1 MDIPYNWTPA
11 PHQRAFIS
19 QPARFKVGVWHR
31 KCWKTSMAV
40 NELLRWAN
48 TVKGTY
54 WYVAPFLS
62 QAKKIVWEDP
72 EMFPKYCPPHIWDK
86 RNNSDLTIKF
96 PNGSIIYV
104 LGADNPDSLRGPNP
118 RGVVLDEY
126 GDMKPE
132 VWSAIVQPIMTA
144 NPDAW
149 TWFLGTPKGRNDFF
163 NKYSMA
169 ASGENVNWFASLM
182 KASTS
187 GIIRP
192 EDLEEAR
199 KTTTAAF
206 FGQEYECEFIESA
219 TSFFRKIKECLYDL
233 AGHDKNG
240 LPMALT
246 PRKGWSYQLGV
257 DLAKYQDWTVLT
269 PFCLNNFRVGA
280 QDRFNQVD
288 WPLQKAKIEAK
299 YYQWQRPVVRID
311 STGLGDPI
319 VDDLIALGV
328 DINRDAKQGE
338 EEAVK
343 FSGGANGMRRRLLDN
358 LSIQIEQKRI
368 QIPNDEGLI
377 AELES
382 FQYSLTKAGKVTVGV
397 PEGMHDDRVMSLAL
411 AVWGAGDTPLGVPK
425 DDEEDSQSLEDR
437 LDRYAVI

>member
-1 MDIPYNWTPA
+1 MNIPYNWSPA
-11 PHQRAFIS
+11 PHQLAFIS
-19 QPARFKVGVWHR
+19 QGARFKVGVWHR

-48 TVKGTY
+48 TVRGTY

-72 EMFPKYCPPHIWDK
+72 EMFPKYCPPAIWDK

-163 NKYSMA
+163 TKFNYA
-169 ASGENVNWFASLM
+169 VQEGNINWFASIM

-192 EDLEEAR
+192 EDLAEAK

-219 TSFFRKIKECLYDL
+219 TSFFRRIKENVY
-233 AGHDKNG
+233 
-240 LPMALT
+240 MAAEKPLVPT
-246 PRKGWSYQLGV
+246 RGWSYQLGV
-257 DLAKYQDWTVLT
+257 DLAKYQDWTVIT
-269 PFCLNNFRVGA
+269 PFALNTFKVGS
-280 QDRFNQVD
+280 QTRFNQVD
-288 WPLQKAKIEAK
+288 WNLQKAKIEAN
-299 YYQWQRPVVRID
+299 YYQWLHPTVRID

-319 VDDLIALGV
+319 VDDLIAMGV
-328 DINRDAKQGE
+328 PIDRDPKEPGQ
-338 EEAVK
+338 EEAVVFTGK
-343 FSGGANGMRRRLLDN
+343 RRRQLLDN
-358 LSIQIEQKRI
+358 LAIMLEQNRI
-368 QIPNDEGLI
+368 KIPDDDGLVS
-377 AELES
+377 ELES
-382 FQYSLTKAGKVTVGV
+382 FQYSMTKAGKVVVGV
-397 PEGMHDDRVMSLAL
+397 PEGLHDDRVMSLAL
-411 AVWGAGDTPLGVPK
+411 AVWGAGDASIGVPK
-425 DDEEDSQSLEDR
+425 VEEHTEDTIQDR

>member
-11 PHQRAFIS
+11 PHQLAFIS
-19 QPARFKVGVWHR
+19 NGARFKVGVWHR

-48 TVKGTY
+48 TVRGTY

-149 TWFLGTPKGRNDFF
+149 TWFLGTPKGRNDFY
-163 NKYSMA
+163 NKYSYA
-169 ASGENVNWFASLM
+169 TQNGNINWHASLM

-187 GIIRP
+187 GIILK
-192 EDLEEAR
+192 ENLEEAR
-199 KTTTAAF
+199 ATTTAAF

-219 TSFFRKIKECLYDL
+219 TSFFRRIKECLYDPIE
-233 AGHDKNG
+233 
-240 LPMALT
+240 LPLL
-246 PRKGWSYQLGV
+246 PYRNWSYQLGV

-269 PFCLNNFRVGA
+269 PFCLNTFKVGL

-288 WPLQKAKIEAK
+288 WPMQKAKIEAK
-299 YYQWQRPVVRID
+299 YYQWQRPIVRID

-319 VDDLIALGV
+319 VDDLIAMGV
-328 DINRDAKQGE
+328 DIKRDAENGQ

-343 FSGGANGMRRRLLDN
+343 FSGGAGGMRRRLLDN
-358 LSIQIEQKRI
+358 LSIQIEQGRLKL
-368 QIPNDEGLI
+368 PNDAGLI
-377 AELES
+377 SELES
-382 FQYSLTKAGKVTVGV
+382 MQYTMTKAGKITVQV
-397 PEGMHDDRVMSLAL
+397 PEGLHDDRIMSLAL
-411 AVWGAGDTPLGVPK
+411 AVWGAGDSPIGVPK
-425 DDEEDSQSLEDR
+425 DDEESQREFHDK
-437 LDRYAVI
+437 LDRFNLIGSH

>member
-1 MDIPYNWTPA
+1 
-11 PHQRAFIS
+11 
-19 QPARFKVGVWHR
+19 
-31 KCWKTSMAV
+31 MAV

-48 TVKGTY
+48 TVRGTY

-72 EMFPKYCPPHIWDK
+72 EMLSKYCPPHIWDK

-96 PNGSIIYV
+96 PNGSILYV

-149 TWFLGTPKGRNDFF
+149 TWFMGTPKGRNDFYT
-163 NKYSMA
+163 KYAFA
-169 ASGENVNWFASLM
+169 AAGDNPNWHASLM

-187 GIIRP
+187 GIIRL
-192 EDLEEAR
+192 EDLAEAK

-219 TSFFRKIKECLYDL
+219 TNFFRGIRKWVYDPL
-233 AGHDKNG
+233 AE
-240 LPMALT
+240 PMT
-246 PRKGWSYQLGV
+246 PMKGWSYQLGV

-269 PFCLNNFRVGA
+269 PFCLNTFKVGL
-280 QDRFNQVD
+280 QDRFNQID
-288 WPLQKAKIEAK
+288 WPLQKTKIEAG
-299 YYQWQRPVVRID
+299 YYKWKEARMRID

-319 VDDLIALGV
+319 VDDLIAMGV
-328 DINRDAKQGE
+328 EIERDPKDLND

-343 FSGGANGMRRRLLDN
+343 FTEKRRRQLLDN
-358 LSIQIEQKRI
+358 LAIQLEQGRI
-368 QIPNDEGLI
+368 KIPNDEGLLT
-377 AELES
+377 ELES
-382 FQYSLTKAGKVTVGV
+382 MQYTLSKTGKVKVAV
-397 PEGMHDDRVMSLAL
+397 PENLHDDRVMSLAL
-411 AVWGAGDTPLGVPK
+411 AIWGAGDTPIPIPK
-425 DDEEDSQSLEDR
+425 SEDWAGDELITRLE
-437 LDRYAVI
+437 RYSVF

>member
-1 MDIPYNWTPA
+1 MDIPYKWSPA
-11 PHQRAFIS
+11 PHQRAFIANG
-19 QPARFKVGVWHR
+19 ARFKVGVWHR

-72 EMFPKYCPPHIWDK
+72 EMFPKYCPPEIWDK

-149 TWFLGTPKGRNDFF
+149 TWFMGTPKGRNDFF
-163 NKYSMA
+163 TKYNY
-169 ASGENVNWFASLM
+169 ASQEGNPNWFASLM

-187 GIIRP
+187 GIIRA

-219 TSFFRKIKECLYDL
+219 TSFFRRIKECLYDVM
-233 AGHDKNG
+233 GVDKFGNP
-240 LPMALT
+240 LELK

-257 DLAKYQDWTVLT
+257 DLAKYQDWTVIT
-269 PFCLNNFRVGA
+269 PFCLNTFKVGEM
-280 QDRFNQVD
+280 DRFNQVD

-299 YYQWQRPVVRID
+299 YYQWQKPIVRID
-311 STGLGDPI
+311 STGVGDPI
-319 VDDLIALGV
+319 VDDLIAMGV
-328 DINRDAKQGE
+328 DINRDAPKEQ

-343 FSGGANGMRRRLLDN
+343 FTETRRRQLLDN
-358 LSIQIEQKRI
+358 LAINIEQRRI
-368 QIPNDEGLI
+368 QLPNDEGLV

-382 FQYSLTKAGKVTVGV
+382 MQYTLTKAGKVRVAV
-397 PEGMHDDRVMSLAL
+397 PEGLHDDRIMSLAL
-411 AVWGAGDTPLGVPK
+411 AVWGAGDKPIGIPK
-425 DDEEDSQSLEDR
+425 EEEEEQESLNDR